1 MVVIVTGASAG
12 IGRATAERLAR
23 SGAAVVLTARRAELL
38 AEVADGITKH
48 GGRALAV
55 PADVTDAAAME
66 RVVAAAIAA
75 FGRIDVMICN
85 AGVGFHGRLA
95 EMPAEVAEKL
105 VRINLIGTIH
115 AARAAAAVFVRQ
127 GSGHVIAVSSIVA
140 LRGVPG
146 GSVYSATKAAQKAFI
161 ESLRSEWGDTKLK
174 ASIVFPISTRTEFRA
189 AMARDYGQ
197 VVDGLGPR
205 QDPDVV
211 AAAIERCI
219 ASPRPEVYPYRLA
232 WWLLFANTVAPG
244 LVDRFI
250 RRYERRRKPAAPT
263 AAGG

>member
-1 MVVIVTGASAG
+1 M
-12 IGRATAERLAR
+12 
-23 SGAAVVLTARRAELL
+23 
-38 AEVADGITKH
+38 D
-48 GGRALAV
+48 
-55 PADVTDAAAME
+55 
-66 RVVAAAIAA
+66 RVVAAAVAT
-75 FGRIDVMICN
+75 FGRLDVMICN

-95 EMPAEVAEKL
+95 DMPAEAAEKL

-115 AARAAAAVFVRQ
+115 AARAASSVFVPQ
-127 GSGHVIAVSSIVA
+127 GSGHVIAVSSVVA
-140 LRGVPG
+140 LRGVAG

-161 ESLRSEWGDTKLK
+161 ESLRAEWGGTDLK
-174 ASIVFPISTRTEFRA
+174 ASVVFPISSRTEFRA
-189 AMARDYGQ
+189 AMARDFGHT
-197 VVDGLGPR
+197 VEGLGPR

-232 WWLLFANTVAPG
+232 WWLLFANTMAPG

-250 RRYERRRKPAAPT
+250 RRYERRRQPAAPN